1 MFVLLALVLSAALA
15 APAQAVCVGDCS
27 GDDTVAINELIVGV
41 GIALGSEAV
50 AACPALDANHDGIV
64 AISELVSGVDNALD
78 GCMSVGTP
86 TGSPS
91 TATPPPTATASP
103 TVTPTPAIGPDIL
116 FFGITNADD
125 SYQPPTATD
134 PNGIPIYER
143 PFGFGFSLVVEAR
156 HGTDN
161 RQVAGTTFIDGG
173 VPDLQVQA
181 TRPLGD
187 GSPAVCDGAAP
198 TFGGVPAIDPPRLD
212 DPDAIADPL
221 NDFGCRFIDGQG
233 NTVGRIC
240 QLGCVRFESGDYGCQ
255 MGDNTE
261 IQFCAPV
268 SMPLTFPSG
277 DTLVTARVRDQAGNL
292 GAPAQLLV
300 RVTPL

>member
-1 MFVLLALVLSAALA
+1 MRRSFSLRQTVRNWRGELTTSSESLTPIMKSSSGSA
-15 APAQAVCVGDCS
+15 P
-27 GDDTVAINELIVGV
+27 
-41 GIALGSEAV
+41 
-50 AACPALDANHDGIV
+50 
-64 AISELVSGVDNALD
+64 
-78 GCMSVGTP
+78 
-86 TGSPS
+86 PS
-91 TATPPPTATASP
+91 LPPP
-103 TVTPTPAIGPDIL
+103 
-116 FFGITNADD
+116 
-125 SYQPPTATD
+125 
-134 PNGIPIYER
+134 R
-143 PFGFGFSLVVEAR
+143 
-156 HGTDN
+156 
-161 RQVAGTTFIDGG
+161 
-173 VPDLQVQA
+173 
-181 TRPLGD
+181 
-187 GSPAVCDGAAP
+187 AAP

-300 RVTPL
+300 RVTPQ

>member
-1 MFVLLALVLSAALA
+1 MPILLALVVSAALA
-15 APAQAVCVGDCS
+15 APVPVCVGDCS
-27 GDDTVAINELIVGV
+27 GDDAVAINELIVGV
-41 GIALGSEAV
+41 GIALGSASV
-50 AACPALDANHDGIV
+50 AACPALDANHDGTV
-64 AISELVSGVDNALD
+64 AISELVSGVNNALD
-78 GCMSVGTP
+78 GCMDAGTP

-91 TATPPPTATASP
+91 TP
-103 TVTPTPAIGPDIL
+103 TVTPTPAMGPDIL
-116 FFGITNADD
+116 FFGVTNADD
-125 SYQPPTATD
+125 SYQPSTATD
-134 PNGIPIYER
+134 PHGIPIYER

-156 HGTDN
+156 HGSDN
-161 RQVAGTTFIDGG
+161 RQVAGTTFIEGG

-198 TFGGVPAIDPPRLD
+198 TFGGVPAVDPPRLD
-212 DPDAIADPL
+212 DPEAIADPL

-240 QLGCVRFESGDYGCQ
+240 QLGCVHFESGDYGCQ
-255 MGDNTE
+255 MGDDTE

-268 SMPLTFPSG
+268 SMPLSFPSG

-292 GAPAQLLV
+292 GPPAQLLV
-300 RVTPL
+300 RITPQ